1 MRRWTPW
8 LGALALAA
16 GLGVACS
23 SSFTQADA
31 PAPGDPTDGGAD
43 ADAGSPGRG
52 CTKPTL
58 IEDPSAKP
66 EASCGSGGATVSL
79 SSDVSHCGACNHA
92 CALPGACTD
101 GTCTATVVLA
111 STPVVNALVVGDN
124 AYVVDPMGRV
134 LSGKTTATGA
144 VALARPQVPQG
155 GVRRMF
161 ADDTWLYLN
170 TSAGA
175 ERSGLREGAYEPLP
189 GAANGVLALGTTHYF
204 YASSLGIEQRTKD
217 GRLVVT
223 APFVGAT
230 GVVADGDRA
239 YWVAVANEIAS
250 LYGPFPNA
258 TVLTSGPSI
267 ESPAVDADHIYYA
280 DVQRRLIQR
289 VSRAGGAAQS
299 VASELSPKVG
309 TLALD
314 GDYVYWTAD
323 RPGEGGWSLMR
334 ASKCGGVPIALAKA
348 QPPLGLLSFN
358 STHVFVARLS
368 APAAQLTAI
377 SK

>member
-1 MRRWTPW
+1 MRAWTSW
-8 LGALALAA
+8 LGAAALAA
-16 GLGVACS
+16 GLGLACT
-23 SSFTQADA
+23 SSFTQAE
-31 PAPGDPTDGGAD
+31 PPPPGDPS
-43 ADAGSPGRG
+43 DAGTNDDASSARG
-52 CTKPTL
+52 CSKPTL
-58 IEDPSAKP
+58 IEDPLAKP
-66 EASCGSGGATVSL
+66 DARCGSGGASVSL

-144 VALARPQVPQG
+144 VPLARPQVPPG

-161 ADDTWLYLN
+161 ADDSWLYLN

-175 ERSGLREGAYEPLP
+175 ERSALREGAYEPLA
-189 GAANGVLALGTTHYF
+189 GAADGVLALGGTFYF

-217 GRLVVT
+217 GKLVVT

-230 GVVADGDRA
+230 SVVADGDKA
-239 YWVAVANEIAS
+239 YWVAVENEIAS

-267 ESPAVDADHIYYA
+267 ESPALDADHIYYA

-289 VSRAGGAAQS
+289 VPRGGGAAQS
-299 VASELSPKVG
+299 VASELSPRIG

-334 ASKCGGVPIALAKA
+334 ASKCGGFAIALAKA

-368 APAAQLTAI
+368 APAPQLVAV